1 MGARRSPGWDDAMGV
16 AAQARAIRRRIVPL
30 VQSDADAY
38 AASLAA
44 LAAIEDAPG
53 SGRDEAIASAL
64 AGAADVALAI
74 ARAGTDTA
82 FLAELVADR
91 GEPSGRDDAQ
101 AAAVLA
107 EAGTRVAAALVAANL
122 VTAEGRRP
130 RDGRSLVRAVGGVGA
145 KQDGRVTGTAMDWA
159 SVSDG
164 EVVRACRA
172 GDDAAWREL
181 VERFSR
187 YVLAIARAHRLSES
201 DAEDVFQDTF
211 ARIYEH
217 LGRLRSDDAVRP
229 WIGQLTRRL
238 CIDRLRA
245 AAREPVADDPEEQG
259 ELDRRLTSVDEAV
272 SVQEALQDALGRLPR
287 DPRPVLLPRPELSHD
302 RRAARPAA
310 RNDRKPHLTL
320 PREAP

>member
-1 MGARRSPGWDDAMGV
+1 M
-16 AAQARAIRRRIVPL
+16 
-30 VQSDADAY
+30 
-38 AASLAA
+38 
-44 LAAIEDAPG
+44 
-53 SGRDEAIASAL
+53 
-64 AGAADVALAI
+64 
-74 ARAGTDTA
+74 
-82 FLAELVADR
+82 
-91 GEPSGRDDAQ
+91 
-101 AAAVLA
+101 
-107 EAGTRVAAALVAANL
+107 
-122 VTAEGRRP
+122 
-130 RDGRSLVRAVGGVGA
+130 
-145 KQDGRVTGTAMDWA
+145 TGTAMDWA

-245 AAREPVADDPEEQG
+245 AAREPVADDPDEQG

-272 SVQEALQDALGRLPR
+272 SVQEALRTLSGDCREILDRFFCRDQSYHTIGELLDLPPGTIASRISRCLVKLREAYEGRS
-287 DPRPVLLPRPELSHD
+287 E
-302 RRAARPAA
+302 ARPASGE
-310 RNDRKPHLTL
+310 T
-320 PREAP
+320 